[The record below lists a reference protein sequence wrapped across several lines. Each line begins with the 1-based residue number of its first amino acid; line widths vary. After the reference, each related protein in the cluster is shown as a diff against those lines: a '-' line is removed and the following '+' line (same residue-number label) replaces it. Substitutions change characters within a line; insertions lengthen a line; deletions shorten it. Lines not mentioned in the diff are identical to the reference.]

1 MIAGEQQ
8 VALLQCERHVVRG
21 VAGRGDRLDGPASAG
36 DHLAVG
42 QRAVGLELGI
52 VAGVEAR
59 RLADIERSRGAMRPF
74 GEHHGPG
81 RRLDSRHRG
90 GMIPMRMRHEDM
102 GDGFPAYRIEQG
114 RNVRLVERTGIDD
127 RNVALADDVGQGP
140 LERERA
146 RIVGEHPAHPGRDLI
161 DDVGRK
167 VEALIEGNVVAHA
180 HQPWEKEGLLPML
193 SRTSGSRAEVSSQWV
208 SRACAR

>member
-1 MIAGEQQ
+1 
-8 VALLQCERHVVRG
+8 
-21 VAGRGDRLDGPASAG
+21 
-36 DHLAVG
+36 
-42 QRAVGLELGI
+42 
-52 VAGVEAR
+52 
-59 RLADIERSRGAMRPF
+59 MRPF

-114 RNVRLVERTGIDD
+114 RNVHLVERTGIDD
-127 RNVALADDVGQGP
+127 RNVALADDVG
-140 LERERA
+140 
-146 RIVGEHPAHPGRDLI
+146 
-161 DDVGRK
+161 RK
-167 VEALIEGNVVAHA
+167 VEALVEGNVVAHA